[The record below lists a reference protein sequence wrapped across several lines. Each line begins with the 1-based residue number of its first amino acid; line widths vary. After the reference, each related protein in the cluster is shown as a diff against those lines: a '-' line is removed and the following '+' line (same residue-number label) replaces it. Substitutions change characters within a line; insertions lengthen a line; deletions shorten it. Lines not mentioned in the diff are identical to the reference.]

1 MSARNAVKIWLD
13 PSNRVGK
20 QYMGDQS
27 TRLSTPPSAK
37 RLLAA
42 ARLETEKE
50 RDRANEL
57 QAEILAL
64 RRSLSWRLTTPLRAT
79 GALLKPQRW
88 IARLLFESPA
98 FSWIGK
104 PLAKCIYAW
113 KLPGSELLLPG
124 NPLFSLDFYLTSS
137 PDLKSDRNLWAHYL
151 GFGADE
157 GRDPHP
163 LFSTSYYLQQN
174 PDVQSRKLNPL
185 VHYITHGAAE
195 NRAPHPSFDP
205 YYYLAQRPDV
215 KAMGLNPLLHYWE
228 LGRNEGS
235 LPNGSKTPYRA
246 HSSPVLAQTGL
257 GPGEGPTGYLPL
269 FSILLP
275 VFNTPPEFLRLAIGS
290 VFRQSYTRW
299 QLCLYDD
306 GSTREDT
313 LAVLTEYA
321 TLRDSRVVIEF
332 GNANLGIARASN
344 AALALAR
351 GDYVGMLD
359 HDDELDLDALLAVA
373 ELLRQDPSLDV
384 VYTDQD
390 YVDAQGRR
398 IGTLLKPD
406 WSPEMFR
413 GVMFVN
419 HLLVVRA
426 DLMRRVDGFNPS
438 YDRIQDFEFML
449 RVSERTNKIGH
460 VPRILYHW
468 RSIPGS
474 VAGGANSKGI
484 LEPLQARV
492 VNDHLSRLGIG
503 AVAAPHLSLS
513 HRLTLRPA
521 ERSSFPRVVIAVRE
535 MKPGTTNQAIQSVL
549 LRSTY
554 PNLTVCVPP
563 ALLGDLSSDPRVIG
577 RELEDVHGRI
587 TNEEFLLW
595 MDGDLEVLTPD
606 WIETLLM
613 YCEQPD
619 VACASPLITRE
630 GRVWCAGLVLGMNE
644 GLGPVMRGLAPDCDG
659 YAGSLSCSREVSAVS
674 GECMMI
680 RGAMFRRLG
689 GSVKYYLNS
698 TLDGADLALRAFT
711 DRKRNIVTSQA
722 VVQKHRAGVLREG
735 WKLDEALFADRW
747 SELSRQGDP
756 FYNPQFVTTS
766 PGYELQLAVGETL

>member
-1 MSARNAVKIWLD
+1 
-13 PSNRVGK
+13 
-20 QYMGDQS
+20 MGDQS
-27 TRLSTPPSAK
+27 TRLSTQPSAR

-64 RRSLSWRLTTPLRAT
+64 RSSLSWRLTTPLRAT

-113 KLPGSELLLPG
+113 KLPGSGLLLPS
-124 NPLFSLDFYLTSS
+124 NPLFSLDFYSTSN

-157 GRDPHP
+157 GRNPHP
-163 LFSTSYYLQQN
+163 LFSTSYYLQRN
-174 PDVQSRKLNPL
+174 SDVQSRKLNPL
-185 VHYITHGAAE
+185 VHYVTHGAAE

-235 LPNGSKTPYRA
+235 LPNGSKASYRA
-246 HSSPVLAQTGL
+246 RSSSVLTQTGL
-257 GPGEGPTGYLPL
+257 GPGEGQTGHLPL

-275 VFNTPPEFLRLAIGS
+275 IFNTPPELLRLAIGS
-290 VFRQSYTRW
+290 VFRQSYPRW

-306 GSTREDT
+306 GSTSEDT
-313 LAVLTEYA
+313 LAVVTEFA
-321 TLRDSRVVIEF
+321 TLRDSRVVVEF
-332 GNANLGIARASN
+332 GKANLGIARASN

-351 GDYVGMLD
+351 GDYVAMLD
-359 HDDELDLDALLAVA
+359 HDDELDLDALRAVA
-373 ELLRQDPSLDV
+373 ELLKQDPSLDV

-390 YVDAQGRR
+390 CVDAQGRR

-426 DLMRRVDGFNPS
+426 ELMRRVDGFDPS
-438 YDRIQDFEFML
+438 FDRIQDFEFML

-474 VAGGANSKGI
+474 VAGSSNSKGI
-484 LEPLQARV
+484 LEPLQARA
-492 VNDHLSRLGIG
+492 VNAHLVRRGIS
-503 AVAAPHLSLS
+503 AVATPHPSLP
-513 HRLTLRPA
+513 HRLNLRPA
-521 ERSSFPRVVIAVRE
+521 QRFSFPRVVIAIRE
-535 MKPGTTNQAIQSVL
+535 TKLGSVDRAVQSIVH
-549 LRSTY
+549 RSTY
-554 PNLTVCVPP
+554 PNLVVYIPH
-563 ALLGDLSSDPRVIG
+563 ALCGGVTADPRIRG
-577 RELEDVHGRI
+577 RELEDVHERI
-587 TNEEFLLW
+587 ESDEFLVW
-595 MDGDLEVLTPD
+595 IDGDLEVLTPD

-619 VACASPLITRE
+619 VACASPLVTRE

-644 GLGPVMRGLAPDCDG
+644 AVGPVMRGLAQDSDG

-680 RGAMFRRLG
+680 RGAMFQRLG
-689 GSVKYYLNS
+689 GNIKYYASS
-698 TLDGADLALRAFT
+698 TLDGADLALRGVKVK
-711 DRKRNIVTSQA
+711 RRNIVTPQA
-722 VVQKHRAGVLREG
+722 VVQKHGADALPPG
-735 WKLDEALFADRW
+735 WKLDEELFADRW
-747 SELSRQGDP
+747 KDLVRQGDP
-756 FYNPQFVTTS
+756 FYNSNFLAAL
-766 PGYELQLAVGETL
+766 PGHAIEAAVAGRSW

>member
-1 MSARNAVKIWLD
+1 M
-13 PSNRVGK
+13 
-20 QYMGDQS
+20 
-27 TRLSTPPSAK
+27 
-37 RLLAA
+37 AA
-42 ARLETEKE
+42 ARLETDKE
-50 RDRANEL
+50 RDRANQL

-64 RRSLSWRLTTPLRAT
+64 RSSLSWRLTTPLRAI
-79 GALLKPQRW
+79 GALLKPQCW
-88 IARLLFESPA
+88 IARLLFESAA

-113 KLPGSELLLPG
+113 KLPGSGLLLPS

-137 PDLKSDRNLWAHYL
+137 PDLKSGRNLWAHYL

-157 GRDPHP
+157 GRNPHP

-185 VHYITHGAAE
+185 VHYLTHGAAE

-215 KAMGLNPLLHYWE
+215 RAMGLNPLLHYWE

-235 LPNGSKTPYRA
+235 LPNGSKASYRA
-246 HSSPVLAQTGL
+246 RSSSVLTQPGLRPSDGQTGN
-257 GPGEGPTGYLPL
+257 LPL

-275 VFNTPPEFLRLAIGS
+275 IFNTPPELLRLAISS

-306 GSTREDT
+306 GSTSEDT
-313 LAVLTEYA
+313 LAVVIEYA
-321 TLRDSRVVIEF
+321 ALRDSRVVVES
-332 GNANLGIARASN
+332 GKANLGIAQASN

-359 HDDELDLDALLAVA
+359 HDDELDLDALRAVA
-373 ELLRQDPSLDV
+373 ELLNQDPSLDV

-390 YVDAQGRR
+390 CVDAQGRR

-426 DLMRRVDGFNPS
+426 DLMRRVDGFDPS
-438 YDRIQDFEFML
+438 FDRIQDFEFML
-449 RVSERTNKIGH
+449 RLSERTDKIGH

-474 VAGGANSKGI
+474 VAGGYNSKGI
-484 LEPLQARV
+484 LEPLQARA
-492 VNDHLSRLGIG
+492 VNAHLSRLGIG

-521 ERSSFPRVVIAVRE
+521 ERSSFPRVVIAIRE
-535 MKPGTTNQAIQSVL
+535 MKPGTTNQAIQSIL

-563 ALLGDLSSDPRVIG
+563 ALVGDLSSDPRVIG
-577 RELEDVHGRI
+577 RELEDVHERI
-587 TNEEFLLW
+587 ESDEFLVW

-630 GRVWCAGLVLGMNE
+630 GKVWCAGLALGMNE
-644 GLGPVMRGLAPDCDG
+644 SVGPVMRGLAPDSDG

-680 RGAMFRRLG
+680 RGAIFQRLG
-689 GSVKYYLNS
+689 GNIKYYASS
-698 TLDGADLALRAFT
+698 TLDGADLALRGVSIQ
-711 DRKRNIVTSQA
+711 RRNIVTPQA
-722 VVQKHRAGVLREG
+722 VVQKHGADALPHG
-735 WKLDEALFADRW
+735 WKLDEELFADRW
-747 SELSRQGDP
+747 KDLVRQGNR
-756 FYNPQFVTTS
+756 FYNSNFLAAL
-766 PGYELQLAVGETL
+766 PGYAVEAAVAGRSS